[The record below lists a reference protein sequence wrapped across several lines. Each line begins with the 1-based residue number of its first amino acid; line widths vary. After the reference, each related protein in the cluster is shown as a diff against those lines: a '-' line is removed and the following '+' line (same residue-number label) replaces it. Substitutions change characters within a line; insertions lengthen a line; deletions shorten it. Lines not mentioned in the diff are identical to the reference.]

1 MSIQNIRFPKGG
13 GMKLLTEKIIQDE
26 TYVEFQIVDEKNNF
40 EQRRS
45 QPKREEYHYR
55 HFIHKKII
63 SKIFQRFSSIKIRAT
78 IHNIINK
85 LSFDP
90 DKPYKII
97 DVSCGYDDLIIE
109 LAKSFKNSK
118 VIGNDLYWKHLLSF
132 PRKNRLRNLTLTK
145 RNILSSEFCHKENYD
160 LIICKN
166 TLHHLPRISQLH
178 LLNKLVRAGKTVI
191 IVEIDNP
198 LRYSFNSFIWNF
210 YYSKFLKDDGVNFV
224 CEIEFKKILMKLKNR
239 VPIVKIF
246 HASLKT
252 IKGNYLFTLI
262 ENYRKKVTTNN

>member
-1 MSIQNIRFPKGG
+1 MLAER
-13 GMKLLTEKIIQDE
+13 IIQE
-26 TYVEFQIVDEKNNF
+26 EEYIGFQIIAE
-40 EQRRS
+40 ES
-45 QPKREEYHYR
+45 TLKRNRNEIKKVPFYYR
-55 HFIHKKII
+55 HIIHKKII
-63 SKIFQRFSSIKIRAT
+63 SKIFQRLSSKKIRTTVHNT
-78 IHNIINK
+78 IRK
-85 LSFDP
+85 LGFNPEKS
-90 DKPYKII
+90 YKII
-97 DVSCGYDDLIIE
+97 DVSCGYDDLLIE
-109 LAKSFKNSK
+109 IAKSFKKSK
-118 VIGNDLYWKHLLSF
+118 VFGNDLCDKQLLSF
-132 PRKNRLRNLTLTK
+132 PRKTKLSNVILTTQ
-145 RNILSSEFCHKENYD
+145 NILSPEFCHKENYD

>member
-1 MSIQNIRFPKGG
+1 MITG
-13 GMKLLTEKIIQDE
+13 E
-26 TYVEFQIVDEKNNF
+26 TLQEENHIEFQILDEKGTLEGNKN
-40 EQRRS
+40 EI
-45 QPKREEYHYR
+45 KREPYFFR
-55 HFIHKKII
+55 HLIHKKII
-63 SKIFQRFSSIKIRAT
+63 SRIFQRFSSKKIRAT
-78 IHNIINK
+78 IHDMIRK
-85 LSFDP
+85 LGFNP
-90 DKPYKII
+90 EKAYKII
-97 DVSCGYDDLIIE
+97 DVSCGYDDLLIE
-109 LAKSFKNSK
+109 LAKKFKKSK
-118 VIGNDLYWKHLLSF
+118 VFGNDLCDKQLLSL
-132 PRKNRLRNLTLTK
+132 PRKIKLNNITLTTQ
-145 RNILSSEFCHKENYD
+145 NILSPEFCQKENYD

-198 LRYSFNSFIWNF
+198 LRYSFKSFIWNF

-239 VPIVKIF
+239 VPLVKIF

-262 ENYRKKVTTNN
+262 ENYRKKVTANN